1 MNPPLQIF
9 VRVGCHLCGQV
20 RQWLHQHQIAHELID
35 IDQNPNAK
43 ALYDWLVPVVYRID
57 LDKELIFPFTES
69 QLLEF
74 VA

>member
-20 RQWLHQHQIAHELID
+20 RQWLNQHQIAHELID
-35 IDQNPNAK
+35 IDTDEALK
-43 ALYDWLVPVVYRID
+43 ALYDWLVPVVYCPTRD
-57 LDKELIFPFTES
+57 QELVFPFTES